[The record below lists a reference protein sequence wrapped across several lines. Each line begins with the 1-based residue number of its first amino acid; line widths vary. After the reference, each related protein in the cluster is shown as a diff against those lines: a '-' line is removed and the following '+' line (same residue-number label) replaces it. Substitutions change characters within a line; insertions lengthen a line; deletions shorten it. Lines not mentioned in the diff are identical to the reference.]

1 MCDRGKVIA
10 LSAFHRS
17 FFSPFQF
24 RSTNFTV
31 HLLCVRHRVRK
42 AFLKGMERCFLQER
56 MQMGADVE
64 TGGNRFWAVSGFSQ
78 AIAEPEK
85 VTSGRNADIIYFT
98 SWLIY
103 LYIQQI
109 FIVYFLCAKIY
120 MRQRMA

>member
-1 MCDRGKVIA
+1 
-10 LSAFHRS
+10 
-17 FFSPFQF
+17 
-24 RSTNFTV
+24 
-31 HLLCVRHRVRK
+31 
-42 AFLKGMERCFLQER
+42 
-56 MQMGADVE
+56 MGADVE